1 MHHYLE
7 EDRMTED
14 QDNAGE
20 IVAGAVRVAL
30 TAAGQLAEQAARRRE
45 ADLRD
50 AERTSD
56 ARLAT
61 IQSQLAAERELA
73 LRSVRDVVQR
83 VDGAT
88 VDEVMRAWEQ
98 ARTWDDPTMGRERAQ
113 LEERIRERF
122 GVEASS
128 LAGERGQGEQL
139 TATALVA
146 RDIELQTDSSH
157 HRDPARDRVAGVQ
170 AVLVDAGIDQEA
182 AAARALAAESHP
194 MAAARAAQSP
204 RGAAVPRPRGRR
216 RQQSVE
222 VQSPGR

>member
-1 MHHYLE
+1 
-7 EDRMTED
+7 MTED

-30 TAAGQLAEQAARRRE
+30 TAAGQLAEQTARRRE
-45 ADLRD
+45 ADLRE
-50 AERTSD
+50 AERESA
-56 ARLAT
+56 ARVAT
-61 IQSQLAAERELA
+61 LQSQMAAERQLV

-83 VDGAT
+83 GDVAT
-88 VDEVMRAWEQ
+88 VDEVMHAWEQ
-98 ARTWDDPTMGRERAQ
+98 ARSWDDPTMGLERIQ

-128 LAGERGQGEQL
+128 LTVERGQCEQL

-146 RDIELQTDSSH
+146 RDVELQADSSH
-157 HRDPARDRVAGVQ
+157 HLDPAQDRVARVR
-170 AVLVDAGIDQEA
+170 AVLFDDGIDDEA

-194 MAAARAAQSP
+194 MAADRAVQSP
-204 RGAAVPRPRGRR
+204 RGAAGPRPRGRR
-216 RQQSVE
+216 RQPAVE